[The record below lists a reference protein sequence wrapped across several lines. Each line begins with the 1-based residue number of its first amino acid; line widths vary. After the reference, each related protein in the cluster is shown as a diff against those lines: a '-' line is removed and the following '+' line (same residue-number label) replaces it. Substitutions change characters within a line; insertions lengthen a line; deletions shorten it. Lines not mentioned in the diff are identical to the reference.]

1 MHYECA
7 IPPDAADGVP
17 IVMLLHGRGSDER
30 DLMRLGGE
38 LVPEAVVITPRA
50 PHAGA
55 PWGYGPG
62 WAWYRYLGRNR
73 PEPQSFDTSMA
84 ALDELLAG
92 LPETLPVEPG
102 PLVLGGFSQGG
113 TMSVA
118 FALQHPGRVSLTLN
132 LSGFLADHPTVESG
146 LRMRS
151 AEKVFWGHGTGDP
164 NIPFALAVEGRARLS
179 ESGVR
184 LEARDYPIGHW
195 IAPEELKDANEWVRR
210 ELKASHEGGRGINEE
225 QE

>member
-1 MHYECA
+1 
-7 IPPDAADGVP
+7 
-17 IVMLLHGRGSDER
+17 
-30 DLMRLGGE
+30 
-38 LVPEAVVITPRA
+38 VVVTPRA

-132 LSGFLADHPTVESG
+132 LSGFLADHPTVESA
-146 LRMRS
+146 LRKGSGER
-151 AEKVFWGHGTGDP
+151 VFWGHGTGDP
-164 NIPFALAVEGRARLS
+164 NIPFALAVEGRARLA
-179 ESGVR
+179 ESGVQ
-184 LEARDYPIGHW
+184 LEERDYPIGHW
-195 IAPEELKDANEWVRR
+195 IAPEELKDASEWIRR
-210 ELKASHEGGRGINEE
+210 GLGASHGGGRGVNESRE
-225 QE
+225 